1 MESKRGRGIMGRG
14 RSCVYAGLKAAALVL
29 ALLPAAAAA
38 QEPGKAVV
46 TPLLDT
52 TTTASGQPIALPS
65 GPVELTVSRFD
76 IPPGASLPVHKH
88 PFQRYAYVL
97 EGTLRVTNAETGDTY
112 DYKPGD
118 MVVEVLETWHSG
130 TNTGTGTLVLLVIDQ
145 APPGTSNT
153 ILQ

>member
-1 MESKRGRGIMGRG
+1 MGRNG
-14 RSCVYAGLKAAALVL
+14 FFVRGAMRAALVGM
-29 ALLPAAAAA
+29 ALLSAGAGA

-52 TTTASGQPIALPS
+52 TVTASGQPITLPS
-65 GPVELTVSRFD
+65 GPVELTVSRFE
-76 IPPGASLPVHKH
+76 IPAGASLPVHKH

-97 EGTLRVTNAETGDTY
+97 AGTLRVTNAETGETY

-118 MVVEVLETWHSG
+118 MVVEVLDTWHSG
-130 TNTGTGTLVLLVIDQ
+130 ANVGTDTLVLLVIDQ
-145 APPGTSNT
+145 APPGTGNT

>member
-1 MESKRGRGIMGRG
+1 MGIMGRG
-14 RSCVYAGLKAAALVL
+14 WSFLYRGLEAAALSVVL
-29 ALLPAAAAA
+29 LSTGALA

-52 TTTASGQPIALPS
+52 TVTASGQPITLPS
-65 GPVELTVSRFD
+65 GPVELTVSRFE

-88 PFQRYAYVL
+88 PYQRYAYVL
-97 EGTLRVTNAETGDTY
+97 AGSLRVTNAETGAVY

-118 MVVEVLETWHSG
+118 MVVEVLDTWHSG
-130 TNTGTGTLVLLVIDQ
+130 MNTGTDTLVLLVIDQ
-145 APPGTSNT
+145 APPGTGNT